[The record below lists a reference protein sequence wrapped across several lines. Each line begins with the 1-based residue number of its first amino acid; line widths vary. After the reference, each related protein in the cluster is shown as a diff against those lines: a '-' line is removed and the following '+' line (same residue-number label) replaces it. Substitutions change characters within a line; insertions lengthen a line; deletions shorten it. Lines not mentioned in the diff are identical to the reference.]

1 MADIKHYTLREG
13 NKDTDHVFT
22 GGSPR
27 RAALKAATRG
37 YKDIQ
42 LREHG
47 RKKDKMW
54 RVHVF
59 KGSVNKVPK
68 PANAPD
74 WMPDKIN
81 KPNVKKVRVDK
92 IKKL

>member
-37 YKDIQ
+37 FKDIQ

-47 RKKDKMW
+47 KKKDGMW
-54 RVHVF
+54 RGLGKIALSKLALHTDHVEHDAHLRF
-59 KGSVNKVPK
+59 EN
-68 PANAPD
+68 
-74 WMPDKIN
+74 
-81 KPNVKKVRVDK
+81 R
-92 IKKL
+92 